1 VRIILA
7 SRERSVALEVED
19 DGCGF
24 SETHTLEG
32 GFGLVGMR
40 ERVASLNGSLA
51 VESKPGAGTRI
62 TVEIPVSE

>member
-1 VRIILA
+1 
-7 SRERSVALEVED
+7 
-19 DGCGF
+19 
-24 SETHTLEG
+24 
-32 GFGLVGMR
+32 MR